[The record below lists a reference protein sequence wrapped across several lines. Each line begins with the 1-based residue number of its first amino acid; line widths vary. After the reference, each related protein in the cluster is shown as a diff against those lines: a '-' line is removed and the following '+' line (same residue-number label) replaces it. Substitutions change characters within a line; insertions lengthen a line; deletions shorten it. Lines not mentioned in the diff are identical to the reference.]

1 MSDKPYTFDESPEE
15 TSQSTLRSDAI
26 YGGVGE
32 EEQHN
37 AVTGYGKPNNDHER
51 DAVTKPQY
59 KTKVKTQ
66 TLDIAQPETKLP
78 QQVTEDVWEVDT
90 KKRWPVVRC
99 GNIRV
104 WRGFINWVFR
114 I

>member
-1 MSDKPYTFDESPEE
+1 MQFTAVS
-15 TSQSTLRSDAI
+15 LRKR
-26 YGGVGE
+26 
-32 EEQHN
+32 QHN

-66 TLDIAQPETKLP
+66 TLDIAQPETKP

-90 KKRWPVVRC
+90 KKGGLSLGAAKLGFGVVSL
-99 GNIRV
+99 I
-104 WRGFINWVFR
+104 GFFVFEAYTTLAATFPSTPSVQVY
-114 I
+114 